1 VGKLRLTNKMNAI
14 IANRRK
20 LISEYL
26 IEKQQLKP
34 TAFSITDSKD
44 KSDGI
49 PQFEVKFGVEE

>member
-1 VGKLRLTNKMNAI
+1 
-14 IANRRK
+14 

-34 TAFSITDSKD
+34 TNFSLSDSKD